1 MLTHCC
7 TYKNCVATNAT
18 PAFCCSVHNKIVL
31 FHCMLWIFHVKVILY
46 HIILW
51 LIHMVVVLV
60 YAVNGSF
67 ICWWV
72 LYYVKLWLF
81 LYEKWCS
88 FCDVVIPSVRV
99 FIISF
104 VVVTC
109 KKYYNCSCYVVVKSC
124 KGGAFFM
131 LNVLS
136 YDMKVVTRKPLYSSK
151 SLIKISLKICHF

>member
-1 MLTHCC
+1 MLTHSCIH
-7 TYKNCVATNAT
+7 KNCVATNAT

-46 HIILW
+46 HIIAW
-51 LIHMVVVLV
+51 LIYMVVVLV

-81 LYEKWCS
+81 WYEKWCS

-99 FIISF
+99 LIISF

-109 KKYYNCSCYVVVKSC
+109 KKYYNCSWYVVVKSC
-124 KGGAFFM
+124 KGGVFFNVECAFSWYEGGHSEAF
-131 LNVLS
+131 L
-136 YDMKVVTRKPLYSSK
+136 
-151 SLIKISLKICHF
+151 FF